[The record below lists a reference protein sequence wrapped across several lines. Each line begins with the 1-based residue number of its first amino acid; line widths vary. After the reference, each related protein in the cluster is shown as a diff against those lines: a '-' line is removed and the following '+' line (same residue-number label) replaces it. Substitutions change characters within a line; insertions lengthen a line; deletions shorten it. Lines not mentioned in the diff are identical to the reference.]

1 MQAMV
6 SRKLNG
12 HLPKR
17 DWREFAQAQVGEQ
30 RMKTPC
36 GKCWTLL
43 LLLLVSAAHAQDALQ
58 PMTVDDGLRMN
69 RIENVTMSP
78 DGDSVLY
85 TISSLNWQEN
95 DYDNQ
100 HFLYRV
106 ADQST
111 RQFIGDAGGEDFRFS
126 PDGSLLAFLRDSS
139 SGESAREDE
148 SPDAPQIFVMPTTGG
163 EATRLTEHG
172 GGVTGFRWMPGSD
185 AIVFLADEMQSEEI
199 EAERRLGDD
208 SYYVD
213 LAPNGKHASRYSNFW
228 MIDLNERQERR
239 LGDEEMVIG
248 NFDVSPLGDTI
259 VFDARPDT
267 RTNHPGEAELYLY
280 SIGERSLNRL
290 TDNAA
295 PESSAIWSPDGRYI
309 AYRAPDDGTHELRNG
324 YFWILDTRDGSTRRL
339 GGQSTGELTGGSVWS
354 ADGRYLLYNEIH
366 GTNTNLYRIDVGTGE
381 AQALTEITGT
391 LRAQDFSADTSR
403 MVYSYENFTTPPDLF
418 VSDLNGRGA
427 QQITDANP
435 WVSESLLLSD
445 GELLSWTSKGDM
457 TIEGVFIPAI
467 GADSGS
473 MPLIVEIH
481 GGPAG
486 VIENAFR
493 HDFQMLAGQGFAVLA
508 PNFRGSTGY
517 GDVVLRGLMGEV
529 GDGEFVD
536 IMTGVD
542 HVIAERNIDPE
553 RLGVRG
559 WSWGG
564 VSSSYVIT
572 QTDRFKAASIGAMVT
587 NWAAETGPGFNFD
600 VSLWYIGGMPWSRPE
615 EWRRRSSITFVENVT
630 TPSII
635 FHGAAD
641 ETSSVGQSLMFYT
654 ALREIGR
661 VPVRYMR
668 FPREGHGIREP
679 RHVRKLEHEELAW
692 FKRYIEQEEW
702 SAPPPSF
709 GTAP

>member
-1 MQAMV
+1 MNTQN
-6 SRKLNG
+6 RKS
-12 HLPKR
+12 
-17 DWREFAQAQVGEQ
+17 
-30 RMKTPC
+30 
-36 GKCWTLL
+36 WTLL
-43 LLLLVSAAHAQDALQ
+43 LLFLATAAHGQDAQ
-58 PMTVDDGLRMN
+58 RPMTVDDGLRMN
-69 RIENVTMSP
+69 RIESVTMSP
-78 DGDSVLY
+78 AGDSVLY

-95 DYDNQ
+95 DYDYR
-100 HFLYRV
+100 HYLYRV

-126 PDGSLLAFLRDSS
+126 PDGSLLAFLRDSGTGGSGREGAS
-139 SGESAREDE
+139 SDG
-148 SPDAPQIFVMPTTGG
+148 PQIFVMPTTGG
-163 EATRLTEHG
+163 EATRLTEHR
-172 GGVTGFRWMPGSD
+172 GGVSGFHWMPGSD
-185 AIVFLADEMQSEEI
+185 AIVFLADEMLSEEL
-199 EAERRLGDD
+199 EAERELGDD
-208 SYYVD
+208 SYFVD

-228 MIDLNERQERR
+228 MIDLNEREERR
-239 LGDEEMVIG
+239 ISGEELVVGD
-248 NFDVSPLGDTI
+248 FDVAPLGDAI

-280 SIGERSLNRL
+280 SIGERSMSRL

-295 PESSAIWSPDGRYI
+295 PEGGAAWSPDCRYI
-309 AYRAPDDGTHELRNG
+309 AYRAPDDETHELRNG
-324 YFWILDTRDGSTRRL
+324 YFWIHDTQDGSTRRL
-339 GGQSTGELTGGSVWS
+339 DGQSTGELTGDSAWS

-366 GTNTNLYRIDVGTGE
+366 GTNTNLYRIDIVTGE
-381 AQALTEITGT
+381 AQALTNIEGT

-403 MVYSYENFTTPPDLF
+403 MVYSFEDFTTPPELF

-427 QQITDANP
+427 EQITDSNP
-435 WVSESLLLSD
+435 WVRQTLLLSD
-445 GELLSWTSKGDM
+445 GELLNWTSKGGM
-457 TIEGVFIPAI
+457 EIEGVFIPAI
-467 GADSGS
+467 GSDSGS

-493 HDFQMLAGQGFAVLA
+493 HDFQMLAGQGFAILA

-517 GDVVLRGLMGEV
+517 GDTVLRGLMGEV

-542 HVIAERNIDPE
+542 HVIAEKDIDPE

-635 FHGAAD
+635 FHGAGD

-668 FPREGHGIREP
+668 FPREGHGVQEP

-702 SAPPPSF
+702 SAPPPAFDS
-709 GTAP
+709 AP